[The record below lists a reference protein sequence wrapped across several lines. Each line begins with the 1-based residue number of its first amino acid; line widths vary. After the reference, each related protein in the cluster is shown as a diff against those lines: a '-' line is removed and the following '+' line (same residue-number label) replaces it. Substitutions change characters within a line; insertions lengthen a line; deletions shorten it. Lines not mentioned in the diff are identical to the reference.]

1 MSAKIDLIKSD
12 LIYQGEIP
20 EEYRILADSGN
31 DRNMVTVVWNPDIN
45 RYFLISGA
53 EQLNALRNL
62 RVAMVPCIVY
72 GNDTDPDNE
81 TASQMQMKPSQM
93 AEICKHFHEALGNH
107 RFLGEDI
114 SEVIRQKHPKLFEK
128 ENKAAKEYITTAK
141 IAAAYLEMSE
151 SQFRRYAELGKL
163 SSELLRMVD
172 EQRIALNAALK
183 LVKLPQ
189 ETQDSIVGI
198 LESQENSAYKLSMKT
213 ADAMKSSE
221 DPIAVMLCDIRRQ
234 KETRSADEMHIKK
247 NLYQTIVLQKSGI
260 AEITGE
266 AYVDKFTRREL
277 EDEIMVI
284 LKEHFKKNPPKQKH

>member
-20 EEYRILADSGN
+20 EEYRILANSGN
-31 DRNMVTVVWNPDIN
+31 DRKMVSVVWNPDIN

-53 EQLNALRNL
+53 EQLNALRSL
-62 RVAMVPCIVY
+62 RITMIPCVVY
-72 GNDTDPDNE
+72 SNDTDPDNE
-81 TASQMQMKPSQM
+81 SASQMQMKPSQM
-93 AEICKHFHEALGNH
+93 AEICRNFHETLGNH
-107 RFLGEDI
+107 RFLEEDI
-114 SEVIRQKHPKLFEK
+114 SEVIRQKHPELFEK
-128 ENKAAKEYITTAK
+128 ENKAAKEYITTSK
-141 IAAAYLEMSE
+141 IASAYLEMSE

-172 EQRIALNAALK
+172 EQRIALNAALR
-183 LVKLPQ
+183 LVKFSQ
-189 ETQDSIVGI
+189 ETQDKIADI

-221 DPIAVMLCDIRRQ
+221 DPIAVLLCDIRRQ
-234 KETRSADEMHIKK
+234 KESSPAGKTHIKK

-266 AYVDKFTRREL
+266 AYVDEFTRKEL
-277 EDEIMVI
+277 EDEIMTIV
-284 LKEHFKKNPPKQKH
+284 KEHFKKNPPKQKH